1 MSDENRVRDAEPF
14 KHLAHVARM
23 AAQAG
28 VTPAAAGGSLA
39 ALLPMLIDHLTPNG
53 QVPHESS
60 LLEQGMNMLNSLKR
74 TGTEG

>member
-1 MSDENRVRDAEPF
+1 MDRDQVT
-14 KHLAHVARM
+14 HVLGADKVNSM

-39 ALLPMLIDHLTPNG
+39 ALLPMLINHLTPNG

>member
-1 MSDENRVRDAEPF
+1 
-14 KHLAHVARM
+14 M

-39 ALLPMLIDHLTPNG
+39 ALLPMLINHLTPNG